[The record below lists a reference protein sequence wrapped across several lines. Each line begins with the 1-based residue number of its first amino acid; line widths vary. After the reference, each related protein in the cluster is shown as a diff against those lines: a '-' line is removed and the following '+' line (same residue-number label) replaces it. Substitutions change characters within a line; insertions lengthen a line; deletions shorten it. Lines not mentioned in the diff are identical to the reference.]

1 MALPQDLQD
10 ASENLKV
17 ISDIVNGG
25 PGNVVTPSGRVHQTL
40 ASILGYL
47 ATEGNIYPP
56 EVNALLAAIEADIS
70 NLEGIVNDLVAPA
83 DSAYAA
89 QQSELNAQA
98 ADTAVRLSAAMTLPD
113 NFLEGSRY
121 WTNQFGEGQP
131 INVAATMPLPGTFE
145 NIPGKGRVYRTEA
158 SPADDNSFATLGV
171 VRGVPGKR
179 VILEAEVSAVNIN
192 SSGGEH
198 SRIGVAMVALN
209 ADFTVLEYLPGGNSY
224 DFLEPSAGIV
234 KIRFDFVMPNNPAPW
249 YRMRL
254 YYNFNETS
262 AVQGN
267 QQFDISYLH
276 TEQLL
281 PTEFQFQPTNPAL
294 TAISEASPVEGDIL
308 QHQSGNWVA
317 VGADEF
323 VQSLID
329 LGIFAPTE
337 NPDFTGTPLTA
348 NPASNSNSRQIANTQ
363 WVRNRLAPITGTPPA
378 ELDSLQKLAA
388 AVGNNPDFAAWV
400 VDQFAAGAG
409 GATAIPA
416 ITHLT
421 AGSGNF
427 APPTGCRYLEVTIKG
442 GGGGG
447 AGSGTTPGAGTDGAA
462 TTFGVFTAGP
472 GKGAVGANGGDGGA
486 ATGGS
491 GGVRHSGQPGG
502 YATGGYTF
510 APGGRGGG
518 AKGPIALGSANGPN
532 APDNSGCGGA
542 GGGVDNVA
550 DAGGGGG
557 EGADLT
563 VIISTP
569 TNPIAYSVGTGGNGG
584 TAGTGGRTGGNGG
597 SGEIIIKAFT

>member
-1 MALPQDLQD
+1 MSLPQDLQD
-10 ASENLKV
+10 AAENLKV
-17 ISDIVNGG
+17 IWDIVNGE
-25 PGNVVTPSGRVHQTL
+25 PGNVLTPSGRVHQTL
-40 ASILGYL
+40 SSILGQL

-158 SPADDNSFATLGV
+158 SPTDDNSFATLGV
-171 VRGVPGKR
+171 IRGVPGKR

-249 YRMRL
+249 YRMRV

-294 TAISEASPVEGDIL
+294 TDISDASPVEGDIL
-308 QHQSGNWVA
+308 QRQGGHWVA
-317 VGADEF
+317 VGADDF

-329 LGIFAPTE
+329 LGIFAPVD

-348 NPASNSNSRQIANTQ
+348 NPAASSNSRQIANTQ
-363 WVRNRLAPITGTPPA
+363 WVRNRLTPITGTPPT
-378 ELDSLQKLAA
+378 ELNSLEKLAG
-388 AVGNNPDFAAWV
+388 AVGNNPNFAAEV
-400 VDQFAAGAG
+400 LEALAAAGG
-409 GATAIPA
+409 ITAIPA
-416 ITHLT
+416 VTHLT
-421 AGSGNF
+421 SGSGNF
-427 APPTGCRYLEVTIKG
+427 TPPANCRYLEVFIKG

-447 AGSGTTPGAGTDGAA
+447 AGSGTTPGDGGDGGD
-462 TTFGVFTAGP
+462 TTFGTFTAGG
-472 GKGAVGANGGDGGA
+472 GKGAIGANGGNGGA
-486 ATGGS
+486 ATGGT
-491 GGVRHSGQPGG
+491 GGVRHGGQAGG
-502 YATGGYTF
+502 FATGGYQF

-518 AKGPIALGSANGPN
+518 AKGTLTLGSANGAA
-532 APDNSGCGGA
+532 APANSGCGG
-542 GGGVDNVA
+542 GGGGADNVA
-550 DAGGGGG
+550 SAGGGGG
-557 EGADLT
+557 EGADMT

-569 TNPIAYSVGTGGNGG
+569 PETPIAYSIGGGG
-584 TAGTGGRTGGNGG
+584 SFGAAGTDGRSGGAGG

>member
-17 ISDIVNGG
+17 IWDIVNGG
-25 PGNVVTPSGRVHQTL
+25 PGNIVTPSGRVHQTL

-56 EVNALLAAIEADIS
+56 EVNGLLAAIEADIS

-89 QQSELNAQA
+89 QQSELNAEA
-98 ADTAVRLSAAMTLPD
+98 SDLAVRLSAAQMLPD

-121 WTNQFGEGQP
+121 WTAQTGEGQP
-131 INVAATMPLPGTFE
+131 INIAATMPLPGTFE

-158 SPADDNSFATLGV
+158 APTDDNSFATLGV

-224 DFLEPSAGIV
+224 DFLEPSAGVV

-262 AVQGN
+262 ATQGN

-294 TAISEASPVEGDIL
+294 TDISEASPVEGDIL
-308 QHQSGNWVA
+308 QRQGGHWVA
-317 VGADEF
+317 VGADDF

-329 LGIFAPTE
+329 LGIFAPVSD
-337 NPDFTGTPLTA
+337 PDFTGTPLTV
-348 NPASNSNSRQIANTQ
+348 NPAANSNSRQIANTK
-363 WVRNRLAPITGTPPA
+363 WVQDRLTPIKGTPPT
-378 ELDSLQKLAA
+378 ELNSLEKLAL
-388 AVGNNPDFAAWV
+388 AVGNNPNFAAEV
-400 VDQFAAGAG
+400 LDALAAAGG
-409 GATAIPA
+409 VTAIPA

-427 APPTGCRYLEVTIKG
+427 TPPANCRYLEVTIKG

-447 AGSGTTPGAGTDGAA
+447 AGSGTTPGAGTDGGD
-462 TTFGVFTAGP
+462 TTFGVFTAGG
-472 GKGAVGANGGDGGA
+472 GKGATGASGGAGGA

-491 GGVRHSGQPGG
+491 GGVRHGGQAGG

-510 APGGRGGG
+510 APGGKGGG
-518 AKGPIALGSANGPN
+518 AKGTPTLGSANGTN
-532 APDNSGCGGA
+532 APANSGCGG
-542 GGGVDNVA
+542 GGGGADSQA

-563 VIISTP
+563 FIVSTP
-569 TNPIAYSVGTGGNGG
+569 TADIAYAVGTGGNGG
-584 TAGTGGRTGGNGG
+584 TAGTSGRSGGNGG